1 MGISFSLIQ
10 VVFSV
15 ICILFSIT
23 FTTHYFEGGS
33 NWINIAV
40 GLLGGGFLAG
50 VLISIDSIF
59 RRFNLRSFNT
69 AILGLF
75 FGYLMAQAI
84 LLSLSGIMGW
94 EVHHSEWI
102 PLRFVI
108 HLVCAYL
115 GMVMTIQASEEI
127 RVSIPFIEFKQMSY
141 KKKDIL

>member
-23 FTTHYFEGGS
+23 FTTHYFEGGF
-33 NWINIAV
+33 NWVNAAV
-40 GLLGGGFLAG
+40 GLLGGGILAG
-50 VLISIDSIF
+50 ALISVDSIF

-84 LLSLSGIMGW
+84 LFTLSGIMDW
-94 EVHHSEWI
+94 NMHATDQM
-102 PLRFVI
+102 PLRFVVYLI
-108 HLVCAYL
+108 CAYL
-115 GMVMTIQASEEI
+115 GMVMTVQASEEI
-127 RVSIPFIEFKQMSY
+127 RVSIPFIEFKQ
-141 KKKDIL
+141 